1 MKKLFLFLFIV
12 GVMAGCSSSS
22 SSASSSSAGPV
33 SVLTY
38 EISPDKTSYSE
49 DEQFVITATI
59 TGDTVVN
66 NKDVEASF
74 NTSWSAGCGSVSSFP
89 DTDATTYTYD
99 AGPSGCTITV
109 TAEPGYSY
117 SVNGVEQITGTANF
131 TITTP

>member
-22 SSASSSSAGPV
+22 SSVSSSTAGPV

-38 EISPDKTSYSE
+38 EIIPDKTSYTE
-49 DEQFVITATI
+49 GEEFVITATI

-66 NKDVEASF
+66 DINVGASF
-74 NTSWSAGCGSVSSFP
+74 NTSWSGCGSISSFAV
-89 DTDATTYTYD
+89 TDATTYTYN

-109 TAEPGYSY
+109 TAEPNYSY
-117 SVNGVEQITGTANF
+117 VVNGVQQISGTANF
-131 TITTP
+131 TITAP